1 MGCVHFDRKD
11 GEASGSRLPRD
22 GPVRI
27 SLHRS
32 GNWSPMGF
40 RVQCVFT
47 ENVGFQSEAFQTL
60 TAGSVF
66 EVGEPERRRHL
77 TIKAVSF

>member
-1 MGCVHFDRKD
+1 
-11 GEASGSRLPRD
+11 
-22 GPVRI
+22 
-27 SLHRS
+27 
-32 GNWSPMGF
+32 MGF

-77 TIKAVSF
+77 TIKAASF